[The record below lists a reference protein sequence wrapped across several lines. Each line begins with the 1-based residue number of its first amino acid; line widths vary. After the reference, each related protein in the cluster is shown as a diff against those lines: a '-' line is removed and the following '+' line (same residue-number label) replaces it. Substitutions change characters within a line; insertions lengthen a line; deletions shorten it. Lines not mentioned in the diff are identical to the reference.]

1 MNCPKCSNQITAAGK
16 FCARCGHDFG
26 DDLAERIEFYFSLRE
41 EFQTLNAVF
50 QKNVADGMMKLYRRI
65 EKYEEML
72 NSALADT
79 LVPEV
84 PNPVTAPVDPKP
96 VPKQVQ
102 PVSIQEL
109 EAAKMTS
116 EPKVEITPQPPIK
129 EQPAPPRQQKPP
141 EPERRPVP
149 PAPVIARPREPRR
162 SSSELEVQVGQK
174 WLLIIGILTMVFGVG
189 YFLKYSFDQ
198 GWVGPAG
205 RVSLAY
211 LWGIVFLVVGDRF
224 RKKMER
230 FGLYLIGGG
239 IAVLYFSAFA
249 AFQIYDLFGQTT
261 SFSIMILITVL
272 ACFLAVRYDTKW
284 LAVLALVGGFLTPVL
299 LSTGQDNLIG
309 LMTYVTILNLGLL
322 AIAFH
327 KKWDLLNYLGFL
339 FTYLLYS
346 AWFARH
352 YQDSKFWPAIIFL
365 NVFYLIYALVP
376 FIYQVRKS
384 AGAGNREIVLM
395 GLNAVFAFGYGY
407 AMIKGLYGVAWVGIL
422 TVLYA
427 SVFLAMATYLM
438 RKGLQSLDVFAVLLA
453 KAMLFL
459 IITVPIIFSRHWITI
474 FWSAQG
480 LGLLWMAIRL
490 KRTSLVTG
498 AYALIGISV
507 LKFLL
512 YDYSILFHFSIAR
525 DFSIESG
532 YTYLIAERL
541 LTSGFVLAVLY
552 TAARLC
558 RRASLSVHW
567 PGGADANLILI
578 VMGIVL
584 FITLNI
590 EVSSFSHDYLT
601 RIHFAVLSVLWM
613 VFALWVVRTAVRM
626 SSRPLAVAGYVLMGA
641 AVWKFVLYDY
651 LNVFLFNPDSGG
663 FASYTDAAVERLAI
677 TAIVLGCF
685 YLATILSGRAGFGL
699 LGSGRDDS
707 RYLFPALGVLLFIV
721 LNVETSGFFHD
732 YLPQARFAAI
742 SVLWT
747 LYSVALMLQGFRKN
761 SAALRRVSFGL
772 FLVVLLKVFLFDMQN
787 FSTPYRIIS
796 FIILGVVLVAT
807 SYLYYRYKDRII
819 TVLSEQEKQE

>member
-1 MNCPKCSNQITAAGK
+1 MNCPKCKIQITAPGK

-26 DDLAERIEFYFSLRE
+26 DDLAERMEFYFSLRE

-50 QKNVADGMMKLYRRI
+50 QKNIADGMMKLYRRI
-65 EKYEEML
+65 ETYEGML
-72 NSALADT
+72 NSALTDT
-79 LVPEV
+79 LVAEV
-84 PNPVTAPVDPKP
+84 PKPVTAPAAKP

-116 EPKVEITPQPPIK
+116 EPKVEMTPPVK

-141 EPERRPVP
+141 EPERPPVRPE
-149 PAPVIARPREPRR
+149 PVIARTREPKR

-224 RKKMER
+224 RIKMER

-284 LAVLALVGGFLTPVL
+284 LAVLALIGGFLTPVL
-299 LSTGQDNLIG
+299 LSTGQDNLVG
-309 LMTYVTILNLGLL
+309 LMTYMTILNLGLL

-327 KKWDLLNYLGFL
+327 KKWDLLNYLGFF

-346 AWFARH
+346 AWHARH
-352 YQDSKFWPAIIFL
+352 YQDVKFWPAIIFL
-365 NVFYLIYALVP
+365 NIFYMIYALVP
-376 FIYQVRKS
+376 FTYQVRKGEQS
-384 AGAGNREIVLM
+384 GNREIVLM

-407 AMIKGLYGVAWVGIL
+407 VMIKGLYGVAWVSVI
-422 TVLYA
+422 TALYA
-427 SVFLAMATYLM
+427 AVFLGMATYLM
-438 RKGLQSLDVFAVLLA
+438 RKGLQSLDVFVVLLA

-459 IITVPIIFSRHWITI
+459 IITVPILFSRHWITV

-512 YDYSILFHFSIAR
+512 HDYATIFHFSITRAY
-525 DFSIESG
+525 SIEEG
-532 YTYLIAERL
+532 YTYLIAERY
-541 LTSGFVLAVLY
+541 LTSVLVLAVLY

-567 PGGADANLILI
+567 PGGADETLLLF

-590 EVSSFSHDYLT
+590 EVSSFSRDYLPQVQFAGFSALWMLFALGLVFRAARSGSQGLAVTAYVLFALALTKFVLYDYTQVFHLSGSDLAFEGSYTGLIVERSIISLLMLGPLLLAGMLVRQSSAKGTLAGQDVSPVLFGIGRVILFIVLNVEVSSFSHDYLS

-613 VFALWVVRTAVRM
+613 VYALWLVRRAVKD
-626 SSRPLAVAGYVLMGA
+626 SSPGLRG
-641 AVWKFVLYDY
+641 
-651 LNVFLFNPDSGG
+651 S
-663 FASYTDAAVERLAI
+663 
-677 TAIVLGCF
+677 
-685 YLATILSGRAGFGL
+685 ATC
-699 LGSGRDDS
+699 
-707 RYLFPALGVLLFIV
+707 
-721 LNVETSGFFHD
+721 
-732 YLPQARFAAI
+732 
-742 SVLWT
+742 
-747 LYSVALMLQGFRKN
+747 
-761 SAALRRVSFGL
+761 
-772 FLVVLLKVFLFDMQN
+772 
-787 FSTPYRIIS
+787 
-796 FIILGVVLVAT
+796 
-807 SYLYYRYKDRII
+807 
-819 TVLSEQEKQE
+819 